1 MFKNLEL
8 TRDQLNLVAED
19 ITNDQERITN
29 QVTVQ
34 DITQAAV
41 EALTFLPS
49 KA

>member
-1 MFKNLEL
+1 MLNNLEL

-29 QVTVQ
+29 QITVLG
-34 DITQAAV
+34 ITQAIA
-41 EALTFLPS
+41 EDSTFSPS